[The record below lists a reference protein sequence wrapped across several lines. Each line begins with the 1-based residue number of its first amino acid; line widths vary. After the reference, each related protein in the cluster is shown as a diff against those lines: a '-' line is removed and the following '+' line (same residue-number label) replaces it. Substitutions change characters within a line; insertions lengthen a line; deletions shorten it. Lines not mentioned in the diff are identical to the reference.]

1 MKILPKILKKS
12 GKVLLWLSGGIILL
26 LIFLL
31 IFIQTD
37 TFNKIALDYTL
48 NELNT
53 SQTPRD
59 NHINAES
66 IEGNIFYGI
75 KLNNGN
81 VIVRSDTMLSF
92 GNLEVKYDLWGLLD
106 KRISLAHVI
115 LNEPVINLTKI
126 SSGDSLIWNFE
137 NLFAPSEPDTT
148 SSPFDWDLSVEYLKI
163 NNGFFRLSGDTN
175 RLMPN
180 WQEKRS
186 LMENFDL
193 FRSDISEFNLE
204 LSAKYYRDFKSVN
217 INHLSFNTNSDL
229 QIHNMHFNAN
239 VNEKDTTTDLW
250 NFGLTTNKSDI
261 KIYRLFAENFN
272 PFNDFDYEELGN
284 KYIKA
289 SIDIQKFDFKELR
302 FFLPE
307 LSFLDTIVGVK
318 LDAEGKY
325 GDLNAENITAILP
338 NSRISLKGRIVNLQR
353 PDSLYMDVYG
363 NNILINAADLQRV
376 YKGDVP
382 DFSNVGNIKA
392 DLRYKGTY
400 TKFNTEFYVN
410 TDAGYTD
417 GNVFLDLDNEVY
429 SGYINTR
436 ALNLGRILRDNSLAS
451 SLNVN
456 TKFNGKGFDLKTMN
470 TNLVYSMQGSRFGK
484 YDVRTSSGTI
494 HTANSNVTLNIKHSS
509 SMGNVSAA
517 GRVNIRNIKNP
528 SYNLKGNI
536 NGLNIA
542 AITGS
547 MSDKSN
553 LNFNFDVNGSGI
565 SPENMN
571 GNYQLGISESFYG
584 EYEIPSTPVDARIQ
598 SSNSN
603 GTISIKTDIADL
615 NAEGS
620 FKMDRLIDVIRYNI
634 SLASDMIINSTGTAD
649 LLNDSA
655 REIGSGMNVNRTFIN
670 DNIDLTYSIITK
682 DSIKLAKVLKPFGVN
697 FNGDISGNINNS
709 AKGFNSANNIN
720 VRSFSYNDTAIVI
733 SNARSNAVISND
745 YTGTLQG
752 LKIGMKTTGE
762 RLTFGTNS
770 FDSVLANISMQGSVA
785 DVKLRS
791 KVDTSG
797 YGAISGKLNLGNSK
811 ISADLD
817 TVKVIY
823 GGYNIENKDNWV
835 FSFNEGDKFIFEQF
849 NIKSRSAVL
858 NISGELSLNDQSD
871 LKLEGN
877 NLKLN
882 DIADIVNMADSSYI
896 LSADK
901 DIEGELS
908 VFLITYKGTLN
919 EPQLKTE
926 IKTNTIKYQESNIG
940 VITVTANYENNTAD
954 AIVKMQNSDN
964 KGTLTIK
971 GTVPFQNPLSGDTM
985 NALNISTLPVDINL
999 KAENFMLDN
1008 FSMLVKDI
1016 ESLRGVLNADLSAKG
1031 TASDPAL
1038 IGNLKIT
1045 NGGYLFPLTG
1055 MDYSFDADMSTGNS
1069 KLVLNRLKLY
1079 NEDDD
1084 SRHIDLYGN
1093 LDFKD
1098 LKITDINLEATG
1110 DMVLLDK
1117 DVEQNDLGVYG
1128 YILAGIG
1135 NPPVKVTG
1143 SLDSL
1148 FVTGQLLIKDATIS
1162 SVPLEGSGYNTGDDN
1177 FVYIDAGNDSMMFN
1191 MDSLVTLEPGEYA
1204 KLNPF
1209 ERGLYILSADSSKET
1224 LVNLDL
1230 NVKTE
1235 SSIYASIDFNNLTR
1249 DRLFGELKADLDIKT
1264 VNGNLQAF
1272 GSVDVAGD
1280 SYYRF
1285 YRDFKLNESSIKFD
1299 GDISNPILDIKGVY
1313 SSTKNNEQYGSVTT
1327 SEVEVVIT
1335 VKGSSKKPELTLN
1348 LYQDGSEVSGS
1359 DAQSDAITYLLFGR
1373 YKSELSASERTA
1385 VASSLGASVGSLY
1398 ASSYL
1403 SQTVREVLPFIVD
1416 AQFNYTEGN
1425 VQDTDV
1431 ELITEL
1437 GDARVKFGGKL
1448 LKDVKNFELVVD
1460 YPLNRLLN
1468 LNLPE
1473 TLLLEFAREEKK
1485 QSLTSNQNDIMTTEI
1500 KILYKIKF

>member
-1 MKILPKILKKS
+1 MKKPSHILKKG
-12 GKVLLWLSGGIILL
+12 GKILLWMAGAFFFL
-26 LIFLL
+26 LIFLF
-31 IFIQTD
+31 IFVQSD
-37 TFNKIALDYTL
+37 TFNKIVLNYTL
-48 NELNT
+48 DELNT

-75 KLNNGN
+75 KLNKGS
-81 VIVRSDTMLSF
+81 VTVRNDTMLSF
-92 GNLEVKYDLWGLLD
+92 NSLEVGYDLWGLLD
-106 KRISLAHVI
+106 KRISLDHVI
-115 LNEPVINLTKI
+115 LNEPVINITKI

-148 SSPFDWDLSVEYLKI
+148 SSSFDWDLSVEYLKI
-163 NNGFFRLSGDTN
+163 NNGFFRAAGDTN
-175 RLMPN
+175 GLMPN

-217 INHLSFNTNSDL
+217 INDLSFNTNSDL

-239 VNEKDTTTDLW
+239 INEKDTTTDLW

-261 KIYRLFAENFN
+261 KIYRLYAESFN

-302 FFLPE
+302 FFLHE
-307 LSFLDTIVGVK
+307 LSFLDTVVGLK

-325 GDLNAENITAILP
+325 GDLIAENIGLTLP
-338 NSRISLKGRIVNLQR
+338 NSNIQIKGRVVNLHR
-353 PDSLYMDVYG
+353 PDSLYLDVYG
-363 NNILINAADLQRV
+363 NNIVINTPDVKRV
-376 YKGDVP
+376 YKGNIP
-382 DFSNVGNIKA
+382 DFSNVGTVYADIK
-392 DLRYKGTY
+392 YKGTY
-400 TKFNTEFYVN
+400 TKFNSEFYIN
-410 TDAGYTD
+410 TDAGHTD

-429 SGYINTR
+429 SGYVNTR
-436 ALNLGRILRDNSLAS
+436 QLNIGRILRDNSFNS
-451 SLNVN
+451 SLNLN
-456 TKFNGKGFDLKTMN
+456 AKFDGRGFDLNKMN
-470 TNLVYSMQGSRFGK
+470 SNLTYSMHDSRFGK
-484 YDVRTSSGTI
+484 YDVRTSGGNIRTNNGNI
-494 HTANSNVTLNIKHSS
+494 TLNIKHSS

-517 GRVNIRNIKNP
+517 GRINIRNMKNP
-528 SYNLKGNI
+528 VYNLKGNV
-536 NGLNIA
+536 NGLNVA
-542 AITGS
+542 SVTGNA
-547 MSDKSN
+547 SDKSN
-553 LNFNFDVNGSGI
+553 LNFNFDVSGSGI
-565 SPENMN
+565 SPENIS
-571 GNYQLGISESFYG
+571 GNYQLGISESFFG
-584 EYEIPSTPVDARIQ
+584 EYEIPSTPVNAQIH

-603 GTISIKTDIADL
+603 GTISIKTDMADL

-620 FKMDRLIDVIRYNI
+620 FKMDRLINVIMYNI
-634 SLASDMIINSTGTAD
+634 SIASDIIINSTGTAD
-649 LLNDSA
+649 ILNDSA
-655 REIGSGMNVNRTFIN
+655 REIGSEISINSTFIN
-670 DNIDLTYSIITK
+670 DNIDLSYYLLTK
-682 DSIKLAKVLKPFGVN
+682 DSIKLAKMLEPFGVN
-697 FNGDISGNINNS
+697 FNGDISGNIKNS
-709 AKGFNSANNIN
+709 AKGFYLTNNFE
-720 VRSFSYNDTAIVI
+720 VRSFSYNDTVFVL
-733 SNARSNAVISND
+733 NNLRSNTGISND
-745 YTGTLQG
+745 YTGSLQG
-752 LKIGMKTTGE
+752 LRIDMQSKVNRLVIG
-762 RLTFGTNS
+762 NNN
-770 FDSVLANISMQGSVA
+770 FDSVMANISMLGNEA
-785 DVKLRS
+785 DIELRG
-791 KVDTSG
+791 KADTLG
-797 YGAISGKLNLGNSK
+797 YAAISGKFNIGNSK

-823 GGYNIENKDNWV
+823 GGYNIENKNNWV
-835 FSFNEGDKFIFEQF
+835 FSFNDGDKFIFDQF

-858 NISGELSLNDQSD
+858 SVSGELSLNNKSD

-877 NLKLN
+877 NLKLF
-882 DIADIVNMADSSYI
+882 DIAGIVNMADSSYI
-896 LSADK
+896 VSADN

-908 VFLITYKGTLN
+908 VFVVTYKGTLI
-919 EPQLKTE
+919 EPQLKAE
-926 IKTNTIKYQESNIG
+926 IRSNTIKYQDSDIG
-940 VITVTANYENNTAD
+940 VITVNANYENNTAD
-954 AIVKMQNSDN
+954 ALVKMENSDN
-964 KGTLTIK
+964 KGTLTIR
-971 GTVPFQNPLSGDTM
+971 GIIPFQNPLSGDTM
-985 NALNISTLPVDINL
+985 NALNVSTLPVDINL
-999 KAENFMLDN
+999 KADNFLLDN
-1008 FSMLVKDI
+1008 FSLLVKDI
-1016 ESLRGVLNADLSAKG
+1016 ESLRGVLNADLTAKG
-1031 TASDPAL
+1031 TASDPQL
-1038 IGNLKIT
+1038 TGNLKIT
-1045 NGGYLFPLTG
+1045 EGGYLFPLTG
-1055 MDYSFDADMSTGNS
+1055 MDYSFDADMSTNNF

-1079 NEDDD
+1079 NVDDD
-1084 SRHIDLYGN
+1084 SRHIALFGN

-1098 LKITDINLEATG
+1098 LKITDIDLEATG

-1128 YILAGIG
+1128 YILAGTG

-1148 FVTGQLLIKDATIS
+1148 FITGQLMIKDAAIS

-1177 FVYIDAGNDSMMFN
+1177 FVYIDAGNDSLKFTK
-1191 MDSLVTLEPGEYA
+1191 DSLVTLEPGEYA

-1209 ERGLYILSADSSKET
+1209 ERAGYSLSQDSSKET
-1224 LVNLDL
+1224 FVNLDV

-1235 SSIYASIDFNNLTR
+1235 SSIYASIDFNNITR

-1264 VNGNLQAF
+1264 VNGSLQAF

-1285 YRDFKLNESSIKFD
+1285 YRNFKLNESNIKFD
-1299 GDISNPILDIKGVY
+1299 GDISNPVLDIKGVY

-1335 VKGSSKKPELTLN
+1335 VKGSAKKPELTLN

-1385 VASSLGASVGSLY
+1385 VASSLGASVSSLY

-1425 VQDTDV
+1425 VKDTDV
-1431 ELITEL
+1431 ELISEL

-1460 YPLNRLLN
+1460 YPLNRILN

>member
-1 MKILPKILKKS
+1 MKTPSHILKKG
-12 GKVLLWLSGGIILL
+12 GKILLWMAGMLFFL
-26 LIFLL
+26 LIFLF
-31 IFIQTD
+31 IFVQSD
-37 TFNKIALDYTL
+37 TFNKIVLDYTL
-48 NELNT
+48 DELNT

-81 VIVRSDTMLSF
+81 VTVRSDTMLSF
-92 GNLEVKYDLWGLLD
+92 ASLEVKYDLWGLLD

-126 SSGDSLIWNFE
+126 SCGDSLIWNFE
-137 NLFAPSEPDTT
+137 NLFVPSEPDTA
-148 SSPFDWDLSVEYLKI
+148 SSPFDWDLSVEYLKV

-175 RLMPN
+175 RLIPA
-180 WQEKRS
+180 WQKKRS

-193 FRSDISEFNLE
+193 FSSDISEFNLE

-217 INHLSFNTNSDL
+217 INDLSFNTNSEL

-239 VNEKDTTTDLW
+239 INEKDTTTDLW

-261 KIYRLFAENFN
+261 KLYRLYAESFN
-272 PFNDFDYEELGN
+272 PFNDFDYEGLGN

-289 SIDIQKFDFKELR
+289 SIDIQKFDFNELR

-307 LSFLDTIVGVK
+307 LSFLDTVVGLK

-325 GDLNAENITAILP
+325 GDLIAENIGLTLP
-338 NSRISLKGRIVNLQR
+338 NSNIQIKGRVVNLHR
-353 PDSLYMDVYG
+353 PDILYLDVYG
-363 NNILINAADLQRV
+363 NNIVINAADVKRV
-376 YKGDVP
+376 YRSDIP
-382 DFSNVGNIKA
+382 DFSNVGTVYADIK
-392 DLRYKGTY
+392 YKGTY
-400 TKFNTEFYVN
+400 TKFNSEFYIN

-429 SGYINTR
+429 SGYVNTR
-436 ALNLGRILRDNSLAS
+436 QLNIGRILRDNSLNS
-451 SLNVN
+451 SLNLN
-456 TKFNGKGFDLKTMN
+456 AKFDGRGFELNKMN
-470 TNLVYSMQGSRFGK
+470 TNLTYSMLGSRFGK
-484 YDVRTSSGTI
+484 YDVRTSGGTI
-494 HTANSNVTLNIKHSS
+494 HTNNGNITLNIKHSS

-517 GRVNIRNIKNP
+517 GRINIRNMKNP
-528 SYNLKGNI
+528 VYKLKGNV

-542 AITGS
+542 SVTGNA
-547 MSDKSN
+547 SDKSN

-565 SPENMN
+565 SPENIS
-571 GNYQLGISESFYG
+571 GNYQLGISESFFG
-584 EYEIPSTPVDARIQ
+584 EYEIPSTPVNAQIH

-603 GTISIKTDIADL
+603 GTISIKTDMADL

-620 FKMDRLIDVIRYNI
+620 FKIDRLINVIMYNI
-634 SLASDMIINSTGTAD
+634 SIASDMIINSTGTAD
-649 LLNDSA
+649 ILNDSA
-655 REIGSGMNVNRTFIN
+655 REFGSEISINRTFIN
-670 DNIDLTYSIITK
+670 DNIDLSYYLLTK
-682 DSIKLAKVLKPFGVN
+682 DSIKLAKMLEPFGVN
-697 FNGDISGNINNS
+697 FNGDISGNIKNS
-709 AKGFNSANNIN
+709 AKGFYLTNNFE
-720 VRSFSYNDTAIVI
+720 VRSFSYNDTAIVL
-733 SNARSNAVISND
+733 NNLRSNTGISND
-745 YTGTLQG
+745 YTGSLQG
-752 LKIGMKTTGE
+752 LRIDMQSKVNRLVIG
-762 RLTFGTNS
+762 NNN
-770 FDSVLANISMQGSVA
+770 FDSVMANISMLGNKA
-785 DVKLRS
+785 DIELRG
-791 KVDTSG
+791 KADTSG
-797 YGAISGKLNLGNSK
+797 YAAISGKLVLGNSK

-817 TVKVIY
+817 TVNINY
-823 GGYNIENKDNWV
+823 GGYNVENKNNWV
-835 FSFNEGDKFIFEQF
+835 FSFNDGDKFIFDQF

-858 NISGELSLNDQSD
+858 SVSGEFSLNNQSD

-877 NLKLN
+877 NLKLI
-882 DIADIVNMADSSYI
+882 DIAGIVNMADSSYI
-896 LSADK
+896 VSADN

-908 VFLITYKGTLN
+908 VFVVTYKGSLI
-919 EPQLKTE
+919 EPQLKAE
-926 IKTNTIKYQESNIG
+926 IRSNTIKYKDSDIG
-940 VITVTANYENNTAD
+940 VITVNANYENNTAD
-954 AIVKMQNSDN
+954 AIVRMENSDN

-1008 FSMLVKDI
+1008 FSLLVKDI
-1016 ESLRGVLNADLSAKG
+1016 ESLRGVLNADLTAKG

-1038 IGNLKIT
+1038 TGNLKIT
-1045 NGGYLFPLTG
+1045 KGGYLLPLTG
-1055 MDYSFDADMSTGNS
+1055 MDYSFDADMSTDNF
-1069 KLVLNRLKLY
+1069 KLVMNKLKIY
-1079 NEDDD
+1079 NGDDD
-1084 SRHIDLYGN
+1084 TRHIDLFGN

-1098 LKITDINLEATG
+1098 LKISDIDLEATG

-1117 DVEQNDLGVYG
+1117 DVEQNDLEVYG

-1177 FVYIDAGNDSMMFN
+1177 FVYIDAGNDSLKFTK
-1191 MDSLVTLEPGEYA
+1191 DSLVTLEPGEYA

-1209 ERGLYILSADSSKET
+1209 ERAGYSLSQDSSKET
-1224 LVNLDL
+1224 FVNLDV

-1235 SSIYASIDFNNLTR
+1235 SSIYASIDFNNITR

-1264 VNGNLQAF
+1264 VNGSLQAF

-1285 YRDFKLNESSIKFD
+1285 YRDFKLSESNIKFD
-1299 GDISNPILDIKGVY
+1299 GDISNPVLDIKGVY
-1313 SSTKNNEQYGSVTT
+1313 SSIKNNEQYGSVTT

-1335 VKGSSKKPELTLN
+1335 VKGSAKEPELTLN

-1425 VQDTDV
+1425 VKDTDV
-1431 ELITEL
+1431 ELISEL

-1460 YPLNRLLN
+1460 YPLNRILN